1 MTEAEIFDKIATL
14 IADNFQL
21 DKDKITMDTN
31 FTKDLDADSID
42 LVEFIMQLED
52 EFGAE
57 IPDEDAA
64 KIITVADAV
73 AYIKA
78 TKAKVH

>member
-21 DKDKITMDTN
+21 YKDKITMDTN
-31 FTKDLDADSID
+31 FTKDLNADSID

-73 AYIKA
+73 AYIKS
-78 TKAKVH
+78 HQG

>member
-1 MTEAEIFDKIATL
+1 MTEEEIFNKISEL

-57 IPDEDAA
+57 IPDEDAENIA
-64 KIITVADAV
+64 TVGDAV
-73 AYIKA
+73 KYIKA
-78 TKAKVH
+78 HQG

>member
-52 EFGAE
+52 ELGAE

-73 AYIKA
+73 AYIKS
-78 TKAKVH
+78 HQG

>member
-1 MTEAEIFDKIATL
+1 MTEEEIFDKIATL

-42 LVEFIMQLED
+42 LVEFIMQMED

-73 AYIKA
+73 AYIKS
-78 TKAKVH
+78 HQG

>member
-42 LVEFIMQLED
+42 LVEFIMQMED

-73 AYIKA
+73 AYIKSYQG
-78 TKAKVH
+78 

>member
-14 IADNFQL
+14 IANNFQL

-57 IPDEDAA
+57 IPDEDAV

-73 AYIKA
+73 AYIKS
-78 TKAKVH
+78 HQG

>member
-14 IADNFQL
+14 IAGNFQL

-31 FTKDLDADSID
+31 FTKDLNADSID

-73 AYIKA
+73 AYIKS
-78 TKAKVH
+78 HQG

>member
-57 IPDEDAA
+57 IPDEDAV

-73 AYIKA
+73 AYIKSNQG
-78 TKAKVH
+78 

>member
-31 FTKDLDADSID
+31 FTKDLNADSID
-42 LVEFIMQLED
+42 LVEFIMQMED

-73 AYIKA
+73 AYIKS
-78 TKAKVH
+78 HQG

>member
-1 MTEAEIFDKIATL
+1 MTEEEIFNKIAEL

-73 AYIKA
+73 AYIKS
-78 TKAKVH
+78 HQG

>member
-31 FTKDLDADSID
+31 ITKDLDADSID

-73 AYIKA
+73 AYIKS
-78 TKAKVH
+78 HQG

>member
-1 MTEAEIFDKIATL
+1 MTEEEIFNKIAEL

-57 IPDEDAA
+57 IPDEDAENIA
-64 KIITVADAV
+64 TVGDAV
-73 AYIKA
+73 KCIKA
-78 TKAKVH
+78 HQG

>member
-1 MTEAEIFDKIATL
+1 MTEEEIFNKIAEL

-21 DKDKITMDTN
+21 DKDKITMATN
-31 FTKDLDADSID
+31 FTQDLDADSID

-57 IPDEDAA
+57 IPDEEAE
-64 KIITVADAV
+64 KIATVGDAV
-73 AYIKA
+73 KYIKA
-78 TKAKVH
+78 HQG

>member
-1 MTEAEIFDKIATL
+1 MTEEEIFDKIATL

-21 DKDKITMDTN
+21 DKDTITMDTN
-31 FTKDLDADSID
+31 FTKDLNADSID

-73 AYIKA
+73 AYIKS
-78 TKAKVH
+78 HQG

>member
-42 LVEFIMQLED
+42 LVEFIMQMED

-73 AYIKA
+73 DYIKN
-78 TKAKVH
+78 HQG

>member
-73 AYIKA
+73 AYIKR
-78 TKAKVH
+78 HQG

>member
-14 IADNFQL
+14 IADNLQL

-42 LVEFIMQLED
+42 LVEFIMQMED

-73 AYIKA
+73 AYIKS
-78 TKAKVH
+78 HQG

>member
-1 MTEAEIFDKIATL
+1 MTEAEIFDKIAIL

-73 AYIKA
+73 AYIKS
-78 TKAKVH
+78 HQG

>member
-31 FTKDLDADSID
+31 FTKDLNADSID

-73 AYIKA
+73 AYIKS
-78 TKAKVH
+78 HQG

>member
-21 DKDKITMDTN
+21 NKDKITMDTN

-73 AYIKA
+73 AYIKS
-78 TKAKVH
+78 HQG

>member
-73 AYIKA
+73 AYIKSYQG
-78 TKAKVH
+78 

>member
-31 FTKDLDADSID
+31 FTKDLNADSID
-42 LVEFIMQLED
+42 LVEFIMQLEY

-73 AYIKA
+73 AYIKS
-78 TKAKVH
+78 HQG

>member
-1 MTEAEIFDKIATL
+1 MTEEEIFNKIAEL

-52 EFGAE
+52 DFGAE
-57 IPDEDAA
+57 IPDEDAENIA
-64 KIITVADAV
+64 TVGDAV
-73 AYIKA
+73 KYIKA
-78 TKAKVH
+78 HQG

>member
-52 EFGAE
+52 EFSAE

-73 AYIKA
+73 AYIKS
-78 TKAKVH
+78 HQG